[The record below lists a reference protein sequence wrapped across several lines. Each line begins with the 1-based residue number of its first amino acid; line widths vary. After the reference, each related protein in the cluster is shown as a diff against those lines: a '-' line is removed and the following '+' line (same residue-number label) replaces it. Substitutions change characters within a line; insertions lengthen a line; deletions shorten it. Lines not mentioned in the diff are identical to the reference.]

1 LHNTDSINGVLEKC
15 QKMEKF
21 EKIKKEIK
29 TQLDLANYKG
39 DISDIG
45 NEVGI
50 AIANYLDKDNTIE
63 DFISGLRHGVSLV
76 DGTHG

>member
-1 LHNTDSINGVLEKC
+1 
-15 QKMEKF
+15 MEKF

>member
-1 LHNTDSINGVLEKC
+1 MG
-15 QKMEKF
+15 KF
-21 EKIKKEIK
+21 ENIKIEIK